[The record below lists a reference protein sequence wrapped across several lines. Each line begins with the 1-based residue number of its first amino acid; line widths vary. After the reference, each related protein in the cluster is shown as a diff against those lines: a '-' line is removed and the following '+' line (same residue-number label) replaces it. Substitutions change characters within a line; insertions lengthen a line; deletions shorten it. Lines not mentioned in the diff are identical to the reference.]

1 MTPGIE
7 MTLPPTEDK
16 WLTAVKLHHVISIH
30 DCESNKSGSKITVS
44 QFLSLKTIWIGHD
57 LNAFNADKWP
67 LRFGATAKE
76 LLEESTK
83 LKRDNPEWR
92 EYLKVL
98 GSTPRPRPNSDFSR
112 NLGCFATV
120 LQNQVEVSGL
130 KEAVRDSEKVIVSP
144 SPGPIAGRTRSKAL
158 DVEPVPFSFQ
168 PSARSVSAQTDY
180 STSPEREGRPLEAGK
195 GTEPRASSD
204 VSETKSHVSV
214 FSTMNFE
221 ISKEDRDVIV
231 DEQVVNTA
239 AIGFLQSLF
248 IHDGTRKA
256 YWTAQRKGFCLQSE
270 KGNSA
275 SFKAL
280 TDGHFKVVGHTR
292 SAAILEVKARKRP
305 QRDDF
310 RIEMQESAQMA
321 LWIYEEPSSYWTP
334 KDDPSTCQ

>member
-1 MTPGIE
+1 MSSGIKIP
-7 MTLPPTEDK
+7 LPPTEDK
-16 WLTAVKLHHVISIH
+16 WLAAAKFHNIISIH
-30 DCESNKSGSKITVS
+30 DYESNKSGSKITVP
-44 QFLSLKTIWIGHD
+44 QFLSLKTIWKGYD
-57 LNAFNADKWP
+57 ANAFNTDKWP

-92 EYLKVL
+92 EYLKFL
-98 GSTPRPRPNSDFSR
+98 GSTSRQRPNSDFSR

-120 LQNQVEVSGL
+120 LQNQLEVFGL
-130 KEAVRDSEKVIVSP
+130 KEAVRDTEKVIVSP
-144 SPGPIAGRTRSKAL
+144 SPGPVAGRTRSKAL
-158 DVEPVPFSFQ
+158 DVESIPFSLQ
-168 PSARSVSAQTDY
+168 PSARSASVPRDH

-195 GTEPRASSD
+195 GTVPRASSD
-204 VSETKSHVSV
+204 ISETQSHVSV
-214 FSTMNFE
+214 FSAINFE
-221 ISKEDRDVIV
+221 IPKTERDVTV

-239 AIGFLQSLF
+239 AIAFLQSLF
-248 IHDGTRKA
+248 IHNGSRKA

-334 KDDPSTCQ
+334 KDNPSICQ